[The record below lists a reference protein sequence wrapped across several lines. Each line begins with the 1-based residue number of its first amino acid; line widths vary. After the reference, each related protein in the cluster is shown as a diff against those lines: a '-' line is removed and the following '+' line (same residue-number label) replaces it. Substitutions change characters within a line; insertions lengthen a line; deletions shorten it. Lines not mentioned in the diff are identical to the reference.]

1 MRIKVIGYRLS
12 VIGERLKVKGLLGWM
27 VLSIFIFHFSI
38 CQAQSNLT
46 YALRVGA
53 NEKVALLDTCPEMI
67 VGEKVNVKVIGYRL
81 SVIGDGLSV
90 IGDRPLALL
99 DSLDFVMSQEGTEA
113 LRAWG
118 DSVYSYSNEAEGTVT
133 LWRSRREPRNRAQR
147 VLVQNGRDT
156 FESYVRTQ
164 TQEESHLV
172 AWLGWILAGVMAL
185 ALVVALVMEWRR
197 RLAEKKLSSVEQ
209 EMLRRQRMGNRRHY
223 GSQLYLW
230 LLLLVLYAPIALI
243 AVFSFTESKILGNW
257 TGFSF
262 DLYVNLFSGRA
273 DAGLNSA
280 ILYTVVIALV
290 AAVVSTLLGTLAA
303 IGIYNMR
310 ARQRRVVTLLNS
322 VPMIN
327 PDIITGISLFL
338 LFVALGMS
346 QGLATVCI
354 AHVVFCTPYVVLSVL
369 PRLSRMNPNT
379 YEAALDLGATPA
391 QALRMVMLPELWP
404 GMLSGFILALTL
416 SVDDFGV
423 TFFTKG
429 SGGLETLSTFIYS
442 DARKGG
448 LTPELRPLFTII
460 LLVMLTVLVVI
471 NIRAA
476 KQENKH
482 NF

>member
-1 MRIKVIGYRLS
+1 
-12 VIGERLKVKGLLGWM
+12 
-27 VLSIFIFHFSI
+27 
-38 CQAQSNLT
+38 
-46 YALRVGA
+46 
-53 NEKVALLDTCPEMI
+53 
-67 VGEKVNVKVIGYRL
+67 
-81 SVIGDGLSV
+81 
-90 IGDRPLALL
+90 
-99 DSLDFVMSQEGTEA
+99 MSK
-113 LRAWG
+113 WG
-118 DSVYSYSNEAEGTVT
+118 DSIYSYTDEANVTWTV
-133 LWRSRREPRNRAQR
+133 WRNKREIKNRGQR
-147 VLVQNGRDT
+147 VLVQNAYKT
-156 FESYVRTQ
+156 FETYVSDATA
-164 TQEESHLV
+164 V
-172 AWLGWILAGVMAL
+172 AGRNRGWIWWVFAGLLFVG
-185 ALVVALVMEWRR
+185 VAVYSCFILIRR
-197 RLAEKKLSSVEQ
+197 RKEKLLTPVEQ
-209 EMLRRQRMGNRRHY
+209 EILHRKRMGMRRHY

-243 AVFSFTESKILGNW
+243 AVFSFTKSKILGNW
-257 TGFSF
+257 TGFSM
-262 DLYVNLFSGRA
+262 DLYANLFTGRA

-280 ILYTVVIALV
+280 IIYTVVIALI
-290 AAVVSTLLGTLAA
+290 AAVCSTLLGTLAA

-310 ARQRRVVTLLNS
+310 SRSRKMVTLLNS

-338 LFVALGMS
+338 LFVALGFS

-448 LTPELRPLFTII
+448 LTPELRPLFTLI
-460 LLVMLTVLVVI
+460 LVVMLAVLIYI
-471 NIRAA
+471 NYRNT
-476 KQENKH
+476 KQEEK
-482 NF
+482 

>member
-1 MRIKVIGYRLS
+1 MIKVK
-12 VIGERLKVKGLLGWM
+12 GERLKVKGWLILCF
-27 VLSIFIFHFSI
+27 LSIFNFQFSI

-46 YALRVGA
+46 YDLKVGTTGE
-53 NEKVALLDTCPEMI
+53 NKLLKEFPESYAA
-67 VGEKVNVKVIGYRL
+67 EKVNIKVKGENLKLKGERLAVSGIDSFDFIFASEPQPLAEQFDSIYSYRDEGEVTWTVWRNNKAVKNRKQAVL
-81 SVIGDGLSV
+81 RQNAYRAFEDYLVANTSVASKSRGWIWWLFAG
-90 IGDRPLALL
+90 LALL
-99 DSLDFVMSQEGTEA
+99 GAA
-113 LRAWG
+113 LYG
-118 DSVYSYSNEAEGTVT
+118 GYI
-133 LWRSRREPRNRAQR
+133 LFQRRK
-147 VLVQNGRDT
+147 
-156 FESYVRTQ
+156 
-164 TQEESHLV
+164 
-172 AWLGWILAGVMAL
+172 
-185 ALVVALVMEWRR
+185 
-197 RLAEKKLSSVEQ
+197 EKDLPAVEQ
-209 EMLRRQRMGNRRHY
+209 EMLRRKRMGNRRHY
-223 GSQLYLW
+223 VSQLYLW

-243 AVFSFTESKILGNW
+243 AVFSFTKSKILGNW
-257 TGFSF
+257 TGFSM
-262 DLYVNLFSGRA
+262 DLYVNLFTGKA

-280 ILYTVVIALV
+280 IMYTLIIALI
-290 AAVVSTLLGTLAA
+290 AAVCSTILGTLAA

-310 ARQRRVVTLLNS
+310 ARARKTVSLLNS

-338 LFVALGMS
+338 LFVALGVS

-448 LTPELRPLFTII
+448 LTPELRPLFTLI
-460 LLVMLTVLVVI
+460 LLVMLIALIVI
-471 NIRAA
+471 NIRKN
-476 KQENKH
+476 KQK
-482 NF
+482 

>member
-1 MRIKVIGYRLS
+1 MRMDRFAERAKTASLKDKTIRRFILVYCLLS
-12 VIGERLKVKGLLGWM
+12 F
-27 VLSIFIFHFSI
+27 VLTPL
-38 CQAQSNLT
+38 QAQSNLT
-46 YALRVGA
+46 YTLHVGA
-53 NEKVALLDTCPEMI
+53 EGEVALLADFPEHYEA
-67 VGEKVNVKVIGYRL
+67 EKVNISIQQSAFSIQTL
-81 SVIGDGLSV
+81 ETF
-90 IGDRPLALL
+90 
-99 DSLDFVMSQEGTEA
+99 DFAFTKEGSEA

-118 DSVYSYSNEAEGTVT
+118 DSIYSYTDEAGQWTV
-133 LWRSRREPRNRAQR
+133 WRNRKEIKNRAQR
-147 VLVQNGRDT
+147 VLRQNAYLA
-156 FESYVRTQ
+156 FEDY
-164 TQEESHLV
+164 LV
-172 AWLGWILAGVMAL
+172 ANTAAARRNRGWIWWVFAGLLLAGIAL
-185 ALVVALVMEWRR
+185 YGGYLIYSRR
-197 RLAEKKLSSVEQ
+197 KEKELPAVEQ
-209 EMLRRQRMGNRRHY
+209 EILRRKRMGNRRHY

-243 AVFSFTESKILGNW
+243 AVFSFTKSKILGNW
-257 TGFSF
+257 TGFSM
-262 DLYVNLFSGRA
+262 DLYVNLFTGKA

-280 ILYTVVIALV
+280 IWYTLIIALI
-290 AAVVSTLLGTLAA
+290 AAVCSTLLGTLAA

-310 ARQRRVVTLLNS
+310 SRQRKMVSFLNS

-338 LFVALGMS
+338 LFVALGFS

-448 LTPELRPLFTII
+448 LTPELRPLFTLI
-460 LLVMLTVLVVI
+460 LMVMLIALIII
-471 NIRAA
+471 NIRNN
-476 KQENKH
+476 KQEEK
-482 NF
+482 

>member
-1 MRIKVIGYRLS
+1 MRIDRFTERQKTASLKDKRLIS
-12 VIGERLKVKGLLGWM
+12 FGRFILVLCLLSF
-27 VLSIFIFHFSI
+27 VL
-38 CQAQSNLT
+38 CPLMAQSNVT
-46 YALRVGA
+46 YTLRIGTTA
-53 NEKVALLDTCPEMI
+53 ENTLLATFPESYS
-67 VGEKVNVKVIGYRL
+67 GEKVNIRIQP
-81 SVIGDGLSV
+81 SVFSIQHS
-90 IGDRPLALL
+90 
-99 DSLDFVMSQEGTEA
+99 DSLDFIFANEVMPLA
-113 LRAWG
+113 DRY
-118 DSVYSYSNEAEGTVT
+118 DSIYAYTDEAEVNWTV
-133 LWRSRREPRNRAQR
+133 WQNNKQVKNRGQR
-147 VLVQNGRDT
+147 VLITNAYKT
-156 FESYVRTQ
+156 FESYVHAAVDIHR
-164 TQEESHLV
+164 SR
-172 AWLGWILAGVMAL
+172 GWIWWVFAGLLLAGTAIYGGYIFY
-185 ALVVALVMEWRR
+185 ERR
-197 RLAEKKLSSVEQ
+197 KERSLSAVEQ
-209 EMLRRQRMGNRRHY
+209 EILRRKRMGMRRHY
-223 GSQLYLW
+223 TSQIYLW

-243 AVFSFTESKILGNW
+243 AVFSFTKSKVLGNW
-257 TGFSF
+257 TGFSME
-262 DLYVNLFSGRA
+262 LYANLFTGKA

-280 ILYTVVIALV
+280 MLYTLIIALV
-290 AAVVSTLLGTLAA
+290 AAVCSTLLGTLAA

-310 ARQRRVVTLLNS
+310 ARSRKAVSFLNS

-346 QGLATVCI
+346 QGLTTVCI

-460 LLVMLTVLVVI
+460 LLVMLAVLIYI
-471 NIRAA
+471 NFRNK
-476 KQENKH
+476 KQEEK
-482 NF
+482 

>member
-1 MRIKVIGYRLS
+1 MNWRLQ
-12 VIGERLKVKGLLGWM
+12 IADCRLQILFLLLF
-27 VLSIFIFHFSI
+27 LSTLNPQLSTVF
-38 CQAQSNLT
+38 AQSNLT
-46 YALRVGA
+46 YELRVGA
-53 NEKVALLDTCPEMI
+53 TGENTLLQNFPEVYPTEKINIKLGALGIL
-67 VGEKVNVKVIGYRL
+67 
-81 SVIGDGLSV
+81 GDLG
-90 IGDRPLALL
+90 GL
-99 DSLDFVMSQEGTEA
+99 DSLDFVFASEA
-113 LRAWG
+113 VELEAWG
-118 DSVYSYSNEAEGTVT
+118 EVVYTYTDEADVEWSV
-133 LWRSRREPRNRAQR
+133 WQHRRDIKNRTQR
-147 VLVQNGRDT
+147 VLVQNAYAA
-156 FESYVRTQ
+156 FEQYVREQ
-164 TQEESHLV
+164 TERESHAV
-172 AWLGWILAGVMAL
+172 AWVGFILAGL
-185 ALVVALVMEWRR
+185 LLVAGIVYAVLTIRERR
-197 RLAEKKLSSVEQ
+197 REKTLTPVEQ
-209 EMLRRQRMGNRRHY
+209 ETLRRKRLFERRHL

-230 LLLLVLYAPIALI
+230 LLLLVLYSPIALI
-243 AVFSFTESKILGNW
+243 AIFSFTESKILGNW
-257 TGFSF
+257 TGFSWQ
-262 DLYVNLFSGRA
+262 LYGNLFTGKA

-280 ILYTVVIALV
+280 IWYTVIIALIAGV
-290 AAVVSTLLGTLAA
+290 CSTILGTLAA

-310 ARQRRVVTLLNS
+310 ARQRKVVSLLNS

-404 GMLSGFILALTL
+404 GMLSGFILAITL

-448 LTPELRPLFTII
+448 LTPELRPLFTLI
-460 LLVMLTVLVVI
+460 LLVMLGVMVYI
-471 NIRAA
+471 NFREE
-476 KQENKH
+476 KGKE
-482 NF
+482 

>member
-1 MRIKVIGYRLS
+1 MIDRFAKRVKTAT
-12 VIGERLKVKGLLGWM
+12 LKEQRQVTISRYIF
-27 VLSIFIFHFSI
+27 VLILYSLFFIPLF
-38 CQAQSNLT
+38 AQSNLT
-46 YALRVGA
+46 YTLRIAATDEV
-53 NEKVALLDTCPEMI
+53 ELLDNFPASYPT
-67 VGEKVNVKVIGYRL
+67 EKVNISLY
-81 SVIGDGLSV
+81 DG
-90 IGDRPLALL
+90 GKYAPLRY
-99 DSLDFVMSQEGTEA
+99 DEGRDTVDFIFAHPGEEDLT
-113 LRAWG
+113 AWG
-118 DSVYSYSNEAEGTVT
+118 DSIFCYNENEETVWT
-133 LWRSRREPRNRAQR
+133 VWRSKKEPKNRNQR
-147 VLVQNGRDT
+147 VLVANGRNA
-156 FESYVRTQ
+156 FEQYLHATTETKR
-164 TQEESHLV
+164 SH
-172 AWLGWILAGVMAL
+172 GWIWFLFAGLLLAAGTAYACYTIVQ
-185 ALVVALVMEWRR
+185 RR
-197 RLAEKKLSSVEQ
+197 KERSLSSVEQ
-209 EMLRRQRMGNRRHY
+209 ETLRRKRIGKRRHY

-243 AVFSFTESKILGNW
+243 AVFSFTRSKVLGNW
-257 TGFSF
+257 TGFSL
-262 DLYVNLFSGRA
+262 DLYANLFTGNA

-280 ILYTVVIALV
+280 IWYTVVIALV
-290 AAVVSTLLGTLAA
+290 AAICSTILGTLAA

-310 ARQRRVVTLLNS
+310 ARQRKVVSFLNS

-404 GMLSGFILALTL
+404 GMISGFILALTL

-460 LLVMLTVLVVI
+460 LLVMLTVLIVI
-471 NIRAA
+471 NIRAD
-476 KQENKH
+476 KQKKN
-482 NF
+482 

>member
-1 MRIKVIGYRLS
+1 MRHLPFGHLPFTIYLVIGL
-12 VIGERLKVKGLLGWM
+12 LLLG
-27 VLSIFIFHFSI
+27 VNPLFG
-38 CQAQSNLT
+38 QSNLT
-46 YALRVGA
+46 YTLRMAATGEV
-53 NEKVALLDTCPEMI
+53 ELLDNFPASYA
-67 VGEKVNVKVIGYRL
+67 GEKVNISLYDGGRYELLRYDEGRDTVDFIFAHPGEEDL
-81 SVIGDGLSV
+81 S
-90 IGDRPLALL
+90 
-99 DSLDFVMSQEGTEA
+99 T
-113 LRAWG
+113 WG
-118 DSVYSYSNEAEGTVT
+118 DSIFCYSESDEVVWTV
-133 LWRSRREPRNRAQR
+133 WRSHKEPKNRIQR
-147 VLVQNGRDT
+147 VLVVNGRNAFEAYLHERIDT
-156 FESYVRTQ
+156 RK
-164 TQEESHLV
+164 SH
-172 AWLGWILAGVMAL
+172 GWIWFVLAAL
-185 ALVVALVMEWRR
+185 ALIGAAIYGCYVVYSRR
-197 RLAEKKLSSVEQ
+197 KERELSSVEQ
-209 EMLRRQRMGNRRHY
+209 EMLRRKRMGQRRHY
-223 GSQLYLW
+223 ISQAYLW
-230 LLLLVLYAPIALI
+230 LLLVVLYAPIALI
-243 AVFSFTESKILGNW
+243 AVFSFTKSKVLGNW
-257 TGFSF
+257 TGFSL
-262 DLYVNLFSGRA
+262 DLYANLFTGQA
-273 DAGLNSA
+273 GAGLNSA
-280 ILYTVVIALV
+280 IWYTVVIALV
-290 AAVVSTLLGTLAA
+290 AAFSSTILGTLAA

-310 ARQRRVVTLLNS
+310 ARQRKVVSFLNS

-460 LLVMLTVLVVI
+460 LLVMLTVLIVV
-471 NIRAA
+471 NVRAD
-476 KQENKH
+476 KQKKN
-482 NF
+482 

>member
-1 MRIKVIGYRLS
+1 MMDRFAKRQRTASLKDKRQKWFRRIMIVSCL
-12 VIGERLKVKGLLGWM
+12 
-27 VLSIFIFHFSI
+27 LSIVY
-38 CQAQSNLT
+38 CPLMAQSNLT
-46 YALRVGA
+46 Y
-53 NEKVALLDTCPEMI
+53 T
-67 VGEKVNVKVIGYRL
+67 VKVGTTGEVKMLQEFPESYAAEKINITLGEIENLDRL
-81 SVIGDGLSV
+81 DKLGKLEKLDHLDFAFA
-90 IGDRPLALL
+90 DRPVA
-99 DSLDFVMSQEGTEA
+99 GIA
-113 LRAWG
+113 AWG
-118 DSVYSYSNEAEGTVT
+118 DSIYSYTDEADVTWTV
-133 LWRSRREPRNRAQR
+133 WRNKKELKNRAQKVLRANAYRAFEDYLIANTAR
-147 VLVQNGRDT
+147 VSQRG
-156 FESYVRTQ
+156 
-164 TQEESHLV
+164 
-172 AWLGWILAGVMAL
+172 GWIWWVFAAL
-185 ALVVALVMEWRR
+185 LLVGTAIYGGYIVYSRR
-197 RLAEKKLSSVEQ
+197 KEKELTAVEQ
-209 EMLRRQRMGNRRHY
+209 EMLRRKRMGLRRHY

-243 AVFSFTESKILGNW
+243 AVFSFTKSKILGNW
-257 TGFSF
+257 TGFSM
-262 DLYVNLFSGRA
+262 DLYVNLFTGKA

-280 ILYTVVIALV
+280 IMYTLIIALV
-290 AAVVSTLLGTLAA
+290 AAVCSTLLGTLAA

-310 ARQRRVVTLLNS
+310 ARQRKVVSFLNS

-338 LFVALGMS
+338 LFVALGFS

-379 YEAALDLGATPA
+379 YEAALDLGATPM

-448 LTPELRPLFTII
+448 LTPELRPLFTLI
-460 LLVMLTVLVVI
+460 LIVMLGVLIYI
-471 NIRAA
+471 NF
-476 KQENKH
+476 KDQKEEQS
-482 NF
+482 

>member
-1 MRIKVIGYRLS
+1 MRKYSIILF
-12 VIGERLKVKGLLGWM
+12 LMLALG
-27 VLSIFIFHFSI
+27 VS
-38 CQAQSNLT
+38 AQSNIHHD
-46 YALRVGA
+46 LRVA
-53 NEKVALLDTCPEMI
+53 ATATNALLDTFPDTYASEKI
-67 VGEKVNVKVIGYRL
+67 NISLRNGEY
-81 SVIGDGLSV
+81 
-90 IGDRPLALL
+90 ALL
-99 DSLDFVMSQEGTEA
+99 ENHSALDTFDILFAHKYYPQA
-113 LRAWG
+113 AAWG
-118 DSVYSYSNEAEGTVT
+118 DSIYSYTDTEGCHWTI
-133 LWRSRREPRNRAQR
+133 WQNNKAIKNRSQR
-147 VLVQNGRDT
+147 VLVSNAQEAMLMYVT
-156 FESYVRTQ
+156 IHTQQESRV
-164 TQEESHLV
+164 V
-172 AWLGWILAGVMAL
+172 AWLGWVMA
-185 ALVVALVMEWRR
+185 ALLLIAGLVYALFTWRAR
-197 RLAEKKLSSVEQ
+197 KAEKNLPSVEQ
-209 EMLRRQRMGNRRHY
+209 ERLRRKRNDNKRHY

-243 AVFSFTESKILGNW
+243 AVFSFTESKVLGNW

-262 DLYVNLFSGRA
+262 DLYLNLFSGKA

-280 ILYTVVIALV
+280 IIYTLLIALI
-290 AAVVSTLLGTLAA
+290 AAVCSTILGTLAA

-310 ARQRRVVTLLNS
+310 AKQRKAVSFLNS

-338 LFVALGMS
+338 LFVALGIS

-404 GMLSGFILALTL
+404 GMVSGFILALTL

-460 LLVMLTVLVVI
+460 LLVMLTVLVFI
-471 NIRAA
+471 NLRER
-476 KQENKH
+476 KLKKE
-482 NF
+482 

>member
-1 MRIKVIGYRLS
+1 MKDRFAKRIRTASLKDKRLNAIRYIL
-12 VIGERLKVKGLLGWM
+12 VYCL
-27 VLSIFIFHFSI
+27 LSIVLCPAF
-38 CQAQSNLT
+38 AQSNLT
-46 YALRVGA
+46 YTLKVGSTG
-53 NEKVALLDTCPEMI
+53 EVTLLKEFPESYA
-67 VGEKVNVKVIGYRL
+67 GEKVNISVMGYRL
-81 SVIGDGLSV
+81 RGTGNGLPET
-90 IGDRPLALL
+90 GYEE
-99 DSLDFVMSQEGTEA
+99 LDFAFANEGSEA

-118 DSVYSYSNEAEGTVT
+118 DSVYSYTDESGVPWTV
-133 LWRSRREPRNRAQR
+133 WRNKKEIKNRGQR
-147 VLVQNGRDT
+147 VLVGNAYKT
-156 FESYVRTQ
+156 FEDYVYSHQPSAVRRQ
-164 TQEESHLV
+164 T
-172 AWLGWILAGVMAL
+172 GWIWWVLAGLAL
-185 ALVVALVMEWRR
+185 ALALALGCKQYIQRK
-197 RLAEKKLSSVEQ
+197 AESRLSSVEQ
-209 EMLRRQRMGNRRHY
+209 EMLRRKRMGLRRHY

-243 AVFSFTESKILGNW
+243 AVFSFTKSKVLGNW
-257 TGFSF
+257 TGFSL
-262 DLYVNLFSGRA
+262 DLYANLFTGQA

-280 ILYTVVIALV
+280 IWYTVVIALI
-290 AAVVSTLLGTLAA
+290 AAVCSTLLGTLAA

-310 ARQRRVVTLLNS
+310 ARQRQMVSFLNS

-448 LTPELRPLFTII
+448 LTPELRPLFTLI
-460 LLVMLTVLVVI
+460 LVVMLVGLIVI
-471 NIRAA
+471 NIRSNK
-476 KQENKH
+476 KQND
-482 NF
+482 

>member
-1 MRIKVIGYRLS
+1 MRRLLAVS
-12 VIGERLKVKGLLGWM
+12 FWLLAVSFATFGQSKLK
-27 VLSIFIFHFSI
+27 
-38 CQAQSNLT
+38 
-46 YALRVGA
+46 YDLRVGTTGHVTLMDSFPESYSS
-53 NEKVALLDTCPEMI
+53 EKINISILLSEFSTRNM
-67 VGEKVNVKVIGYRL
+67 
-81 SVIGDGLSV
+81 
-90 IGDRPLALL
+90 
-99 DSLDFVMSQEGTEA
+99 DSLDFVFADQYLPELG
-113 LRAWG
+113 LWG
-118 DSVYSYSNEAEGTVT
+118 DSIYHYTDEADAEWTV
-133 LWRSRREPRNRAQR
+133 WKNRKDTKNKKEKVMR
-147 VLVQNGRDT
+147 QNAYEA
-156 FESYVRTQ
+156 FETYVRQATDSSRGG
-164 TQEESHLV
+164 T
-172 AWLGWILAGVMAL
+172 AWLGWLCAGLLFMAG
-185 ALVVALVMEWRR
+185 AVYVFVQFYRR
-197 RLAEKKLSSVEQ
+197 RMEKKLSSVEQ
-209 EMLRRQRMGNRRHY
+209 EMLRRKRMGNRRHY

-243 AVFSFTESKILGNW
+243 VVFSFTKSKILGNW

-262 DLYVNLFSGRA
+262 ELYSNLFTGKA

-280 ILYTVVIALV
+280 IGYTVVIALI
-290 AAVVSTLLGTLAA
+290 AAVCSTILGTLAA

-310 ARQRRVVTLLNS
+310 ARQRKAISFLNS

-338 LFVALGMS
+338 LFVALGIS

-379 YEAALDLGATPA
+379 YEAALDLGATPF
-391 QALRMVMLPELWP
+391 QALRKVMMPELWP

-460 LLVMLTVLVVI
+460 LIVMLAALVII
-471 NIRAA
+471 NIRD
-476 KQENKH
+476 KKKENRQ
-482 NF
+482 

>member
-1 MRIKVIGYRLS
+1 M
-12 VIGERLKVKGLLGWM
+12 RLKIEDLRLKIFSLL
-27 VLSIFIFHFSI
+27 LLFSI
-38 CQAQSNLT
+38 GVMAQSNVT
-46 YALRVGA
+46 YELKVGTTGE
-53 NEKVALLDTCPEMI
+53 NALLKEFPESYA
-67 VGEKVNVKVIGYRL
+67 GEKININVQCTMYNEQTADSFDFIFSSMNQPNL
-81 SVIGDGLSV
+81 A
-90 IGDRPLALL
+90 DRF
-99 DSLDFVMSQEGTEA
+99 DSI
-113 LRAWG
+113 
-118 DSVYSYSNEAEGTVT
+118 YSYTDEAEVAWTIWQSKKEIKNRNRRVMAQNAYKTFDGYVRMHTAEAQ
-133 LWRSRREPRNRAQR
+133 RSR
-147 VLVQNGRDT
+147 
-156 FESYVRTQ
+156 
-164 TQEESHLV
+164 
-172 AWLGWILAGVMAL
+172 GWIWWLFAGLLLVGTAL
-185 ALVVALVMEWRR
+185 YGGWIFYERR
-197 RLAEKKLSSVEQ
+197 KEKSLTAVEQ
-209 EMLRRQRMGNRRHY
+209 ETLRRKRMGLRRHY

-230 LLLLVLYAPIALI
+230 LLLIILYAPIALI
-243 AVFSFTESKILGNW
+243 AVFSFTKSKILGNW
-257 TGFSF
+257 TGFSM
-262 DLYVNLFSGRA
+262 DLYVNLFTGKA

-280 ILYTVVIALV
+280 IWYTVVIALV
-290 AAVVSTLLGTLAA
+290 AAVVSTILGTLAA

-310 ARQRRVVTLLNS
+310 ARSRKAVSLLNS

-460 LLVMLTVLVVI
+460 LLVMLIALIVI
-471 NIRAA
+471 NIRNT
-476 KQENKH
+476 KQEEK
-482 NF
+482 

>member
-1 MRIKVIGYRLS
+1 MMYEGRMYDVRKIFCIL
-12 VIGERLKVKGLLGWM
+12 IALL
-27 VLSIFIFHFSI
+27 FSI
-38 CQAQSNLT
+38 AGFAQSNLRYT
-46 YALRVGA
+46 LHLAATGEAELLSTFPEVYST
-53 NEKVALLDTCPEMI
+53 EKMNISIDEPVLLDQTD
-67 VGEKVNVKVIGYRL
+67 RL
-81 SVIGDGLSV
+81 DGLDF
-90 IGDRPLALL
+90 IFTLEGRP
-99 DSLDFVMSQEGTEA
+99 EA
-113 LRAWG
+113 FSKKDLRAWG
-118 DSVYSYSNEAEGTVT
+118 DSIYSYTNETEGQWTV
-133 LWRSRREPRNRAQR
+133 WRNKKEIKNRTQR
-147 VLVQNGRDT
+147 VLVNNAYNA
-156 FESYVRTQ
+156 FEKYLHEATETRRNY
-164 TQEESHLV
+164 
-172 AWLGWILAGVMAL
+172 GWIWFVFAGLLLLGASIYGGYVFI
-185 ALVVALVMEWRR
+185 ERR
-197 RLAEKKLSSVEQ
+197 KEKSLSPVEQ
-209 EMLRRQRMGNRRHY
+209 ETLRRQRMGKRRHY
-223 GSQLYLW
+223 ISQAYLW
-230 LLLLVLYAPIALI
+230 LLLVVLYAPIALI
-243 AVFSFTESKILGNW
+243 AVFSFTKSKVLGNW
-257 TGFSF
+257 TGFSL
-262 DLYVNLFSGRA
+262 DLYANLFTGQA

-280 ILYTVVIALV
+280 IWYTVVIALI
-290 AAVVSTLLGTLAA
+290 AAVSSTILGTLAA

-310 ARQRRVVTLLNS
+310 ARQRKVVSFLNS

-460 LLVMLTVLVVI
+460 LLVMLSVLIYI
-471 NIRAA
+471 NF
-476 KQENKH
+476 KNKKEEK
-482 NF
+482 

>member
-1 MRIKVIGYRLS
+1 MRQFTMYNLQCTIAALF
-12 VIGERLKVKGLLGWM
+12 LL
-27 VLSIFIFHFSI
+27 FSI
-38 CQAQSNLT
+38 GVMAQSNVT
-46 YALRVGA
+46 YELKVGTTGE
-53 NEKVALLDTCPEMI
+53 NALLAEFPESYA
-67 VGEKVNVKVIGYRL
+67 GEKINIRIQTASLTEYRTQT
-81 SVIGDGLSV
+81 DQ
-90 IGDRPLALL
+90 
-99 DSLDFVMSQEGTEA
+99 LDFVFADQPQPLA
-113 LRAWG
+113 DRY
-118 DSVYSYSNEAEGTVT
+118 DSIYSYTDEGETTWTVWQSKKEIKNRNKRVMAQNAYKTFDAYVRLHTAEAQ
-133 LWRSRREPRNRAQR
+133 RSR
-147 VLVQNGRDT
+147 
-156 FESYVRTQ
+156 
-164 TQEESHLV
+164 
-172 AWLGWILAGVMAL
+172 GWIWWLFAGLLFVGTAL
-185 ALVVALVMEWRR
+185 YGGYLFYSRR
-197 RLAEKKLSSVEQ
+197 KEKSLSAVEQ
-209 EMLRRQRMGNRRHY
+209 ETLRRKRMGLRRHY

-243 AVFSFTESKILGNW
+243 AVFSFTKSKILGNW
-257 TGFSF
+257 TGFSM
-262 DLYVNLFSGRA
+262 DLYVNLFTGKA

-280 ILYTVVIALV
+280 IWYTVVIALI
-290 AAVVSTLLGTLAA
+290 AAVVSTILGTLAA

-310 ARQRRVVTLLNS
+310 ARSRKAVSLLNS

-460 LLVMLTVLVVI
+460 LLVMLIALIVI
-471 NIRAA
+471 NIRNT
-476 KQENKH
+476 KQKEK
-482 NF
+482 

>member
-1 MRIKVIGYRLS
+1 MRIDRFTERPLTLKDRYAVRPLCCKILLAIVFLLS
-12 VIGERLKVKGLLGWM
+12 PFALC
-27 VLSIFIFHFSI
+27 LSPLY
-38 CQAQSNLT
+38 AQSNLT
-46 YALRVGA
+46 YDLKVGTTG
-53 NEKVALLDTCPEMI
+53 KVAVVDTFPASYA
-67 VGEKVNVKVIGYRL
+67 GEKVNIRIQPSAV
-81 SVIGDGLSV
+81 SHQAS
-90 IGDRPLALL
+90 
-99 DSLDFVMSQEGTEA
+99 DSLDFVFANKPMPELERWATQVYAYTDSEGTD
-113 LRAWG
+113 W
-118 DSVYSYSNEAEGTVT
+118 TV
-133 LWRSRREPRNRAQR
+133 WRKNDLPKNRSKR
-147 VLVQNGRDT
+147 VLVQNAYGA
-156 FESYVRTQ
+156 FEQYLHATIDVQRSR
-164 TQEESHLV
+164 
-172 AWLGWILAGVMAL
+172 GWIWWLFAGL
-185 ALVVALVMEWRR
+185 LLLGTSIYGGYIIWERR
-197 RLAEKKLSSVEQ
+197 KEKDLTPVEQ
-209 EMLRRQRMGNRRHY
+209 ETLRRKRMGMRRHY

-257 TGFSF
+257 TGFSMG
-262 DLYVNLFSGRA
+262 LYTNLFTGQA

-280 ILYTVVIALV
+280 IWYTVVIALV
-290 AAVVSTLLGTLAA
+290 AAVCSTILGTLAA

-310 ARQRRVVTLLNS
+310 ARQRKVVSLMNS

-338 LFVALGMS
+338 LFVALGVS

-460 LLVMLTVLVVI
+460 LLVMLTALIII
-471 NIRAA
+471 NIRNN
-476 KQENKH
+476 KQEN
-482 NF
+482 N

>member
-1 MRIKVIGYRLS
+1 MKRIFVICHLTF
-12 VIGERLKVKGLLGWM
+12 VIC
-27 VLSIFIFHFSI
+27 FAAF
-38 CQAQSNLT
+38 AQSNLT
-46 YALRVGA
+46 YSLRVSA
-53 NEKVALLDTCPEMI
+53 TRDVTLLEDFPESFA
-67 VGEKVNVKVIGYRL
+67 GEKVNIKLG
-81 SVIGDGLSV
+81 
-90 IGDRPLALL
+90 ALETIE
-99 DSLDFVMSQEGTEA
+99 SLETLGTMDFVFA
-113 LRAWG
+113 DRAIDGIATWG
-118 DSVYSYSNEAEGTVT
+118 DSVYSYTDESEVRWTV
-133 LWRSRREPRNRAQR
+133 WQNKKEVKNRAQKVFRQNAYR
-147 VLVQNGRDT
+147 VFVTYVQEHTSGAHKNR
-156 FESYVRTQ
+156 
-164 TQEESHLV
+164 
-172 AWLGWILAGVMAL
+172 GWIWWVFAAL
-185 ALVVALVMEWRR
+185 LLVSTVLYGGHILYCRR
-197 RLAEKKLSSVEQ
+197 KEKNLTSVEQ
-209 EMLRRQRMGNRRHY
+209 ETLRRKRMGMRRHY

-243 AVFSFTESKILGNW
+243 AVFSFTKSKILGNW

-262 DLYVNLFSGRA
+262 DLYINLFTGKA

-280 ILYTVVIALV
+280 IWYTVVIALI

-310 ARQRRVVTLLNS
+310 AISRKAVSFLNS

-338 LFVALGMS
+338 LFVALGVS

-460 LLVMLTVLVVI
+460 LIVMLAVLIYI
-471 NIRAA
+471 NIRNS
-476 KQENKH
+476 KQEEK
-482 NF
+482 

>member
-1 MRIKVIGYRLS
+1 MICRFKILDLRFKILSLLVLFSLS
-12 VIGERLKVKGLLGWM
+12 VLA
-27 VLSIFIFHFSI
+27 
-38 CQAQSNLT
+38 QQSNLT
-46 YALRVGA
+46 YELKVGSTG
-53 NEKVALLDTCPEMI
+53 EVKVLQEFPESYA
-67 VGEKVNVKVIGYRL
+67 GEKINITVTGYRL
-81 SVIGDGLSV
+81 PVTGLEV
-90 IGDRPLALL
+90 KGERLAVSGN
-99 DSLDFVMSQEGTEA
+99 DSLDFIFADKAVETEGKF
-113 LRAWG
+113 
-118 DSVYSYSNEAEGTVT
+118 DSIYSYTDEGEVRWTV
-133 LWRSRREPRNRAQR
+133 WQNKKEIKNRAQR
-147 VLVQNGRDT
+147 VKVSNAYKT
-156 FESYVRTQ
+156 FTDYIV
-164 TQEESHLV
+164 SHT
-172 AWLGWILAGVMAL
+172 AAQKRSRGWIWWVFAGLLFVGTAIYGGYL
-185 ALVVALVMEWRR
+185 FYSRR
-197 RLAEKKLSSVEQ
+197 KEKRLSSVEQ
-209 EMLRRQRMGNRRHY
+209 ETLRRKRMGLRRHY

-243 AVFSFTESKILGNW
+243 AVFSFTKSKILGNW
-257 TGFSF
+257 TGFSM
-262 DLYVNLFSGRA
+262 DLYVNLFTGKA

-280 ILYTVVIALV
+280 IMYTVIIALI
-290 AAVVSTLLGTLAA
+290 AAVCSTILGTLAA

-310 ARQRRVVTLLNS
+310 ARHRKMVSFLNS

-338 LFVALGMS
+338 LFVAMGVS

-460 LLVMLTVLVVI
+460 LIVMLAVLIYI
-471 NIRAA
+471 NFR
-476 KQENKH
+476 NKKEEK
-482 NF
+482 

>member
-1 MRIKVIGYRLS
+1 MRMDRYTCKIILVFALCSLFFVPTIS
-12 VIGERLKVKGLLGWM
+12 
-27 VLSIFIFHFSI
+27 
-38 CQAQSNLT
+38 AQSNLT
-46 YALRVGA
+46 YTLKVG
-53 NEKVALLDTCPEMI
+53 TT
-67 VGEKVNVKVIGYRL
+67 GEVKVLTEFPKEYQTEKININVQSTMYNVQGR
-81 SVIGDGLSV
+81 
-90 IGDRPLALL
+90 
-99 DSLDFVMSQEGTEA
+99 DSLDFVFVNEPVVGLE
-113 LRAWG
+113 AWG
-118 DSVYSYSNEAEGTVT
+118 DSVYSYTDEADVRWTV
-133 LWRSRREPRNRAQR
+133 WRNHKEVKNRSQR
-147 VLVQNGRDT
+147 VLRQNAYSA
-156 FESYVRTQ
+156 FEQYV
-164 TQEESHLV
+164 ESATGKTSRGKGWV
-172 AWLGWILAGVMAL
+172 WWLFAGLAL
-185 ALVVALVMEWRR
+185 ALALAMAITQVLQRQK
-197 RLAEKKLSSVEQ
+197 EKELSSVEQ
-209 EMLRRQRMGNRRHY
+209 EMLRRKRMGKRRHY

-230 LLLLVLYAPIALI
+230 LLLLIIYSPIALI
-243 AVFSFTESKILGNW
+243 AVFSFTKSKILGNW
-257 TGFSF
+257 TGFSME
-262 DLYVNLFSGRA
+262 LYANLFTGKA

-280 ILYTVVIALV
+280 IGYTVVIALV
-290 AAVVSTLLGTLAA
+290 AALCSTILGTLAA

-310 ARQRRVVTLLNS
+310 SRQRKMVTFLNS

-369 PRLSRMNPNT
+369 PRLSKMNPNT

-404 GMLSGFILALTL
+404 GMLSGFVLALTL

-460 LLVMLTVLVVI
+460 LLVMLTALIII
-471 NIRAA
+471 NIRNT
-476 KQENKH
+476 KNEEK
-482 NF
+482 

>member
-1 MRIKVIGYRLS
+1 MKRCTIYDLRCTIFS
-12 VIGERLKVKGLLGWM
+12 LL
-27 VLSIFIFHFSI
+27 LFFSLGVM
-38 CQAQSNLT
+38 AQSNVT
-46 YALRVGA
+46 YELKVGTTGE
-53 NEKVALLDTCPEMI
+53 NTLLAEFPESYA
-67 VGEKVNVKVIGYRL
+67 GEKININVQCTMYNEQTAASFDFIFSSMNQPNL
-81 SVIGDGLSV
+81 A
-90 IGDRPLALL
+90 DRY
-99 DSLDFVMSQEGTEA
+99 DSI
-113 LRAWG
+113 
-118 DSVYSYSNEAEGTVT
+118 YSYTDEGETTWTV
-133 LWRSRREPRNRAQR
+133 WQSKKEIKNRNKRVMAQ
-147 VLVQNGRDT
+147 NAYKT
-156 FESYVRTQ
+156 FDAYVRTH
-164 TQEESHLV
+164 TAEAKRSK
-172 AWLGWILAGVMAL
+172 GWIWWLFAGLLLVGTAL
-185 ALVVALVMEWRR
+185 YGGWIFYERR
-197 RLAEKKLSSVEQ
+197 KEKELTPVEQ
-209 EMLRRQRMGNRRHY
+209 EMLRRKRIGLRRHY

-243 AVFSFTESKILGNW
+243 AVFSFTKSKILGNW
-257 TGFSF
+257 TGFSM
-262 DLYVNLFSGRA
+262 DLYVNLFTGKA

-280 ILYTVVIALV
+280 IWYTVVIALI
-290 AAVVSTLLGTLAA
+290 AAVVSTILGTLAA

-310 ARQRRVVTLLNS
+310 ARSRKAVSLLNS

-379 YEAALDLGATPA
+379 YEAVLDLGATPA

-460 LLVMLTVLVVI
+460 LLVMLIALIVI
-471 NIRAA
+471 NIRNT
-476 KQENKH
+476 KQKEK
-482 NF
+482 

>member
-1 MRIKVIGYRLS
+1 MMVKVKGY
-12 VIGERLKVKGLLGWM
+12 RLKVKGLL
-27 VLSIFIFHFSI
+27 VLCLLSIFNFQFSI
-38 CQAQSNLT
+38 CQAQSNVT
-46 YALRVGA
+46 YALRVGTTGE
-53 NEKVALLDTCPEMI
+53 NTLLAEFPDSYA
-67 VGEKVNVKVIGYRL
+67 GEKVNVSVSIEKDNLDFIFTNHQSPITNHQSFDSIYVYTDESAVTWTVWRSKKEVKNRSQRVMMQNAYKTFEDYVHTHTTAAKRSTGWIWFVFAGL
-81 SVIGDGLSV
+81 LLVAGIVSVI
-90 IGDRPLALL
+90 
-99 DSLDFVMSQEGTEA
+99 
-113 LRAWG
+113 
-118 DSVYSYSNEAEGTVT
+118 SYVAK
-133 LWRSRREPRNRAQR
+133 RRREKN
-147 VLVQNGRDT
+147 
-156 FESYVRTQ
+156 
-164 TQEESHLV
+164 
-172 AWLGWILAGVMAL
+172 
-185 ALVVALVMEWRR
+185 
-197 RLAEKKLSSVEQ
+197 LSAVEQ
-209 EMLRRQRMGNRRHY
+209 ETLRRKRMGLRRHY

-230 LLLLVLYAPIALI
+230 LLLIVLYAPIALI
-243 AVFSFTESKILGNW
+243 AVFSFTKSKILGNW
-257 TGFSF
+257 TGFSM
-262 DLYVNLFSGRA
+262 DLYVNLFTGKA

-280 ILYTVVIALV
+280 IWYTVIIALI
-290 AAVVSTLLGTLAA
+290 AAVCSTILGTLAA

-310 ARQRRVVTLLNS
+310 AKARKAVSLLNS

-391 QALRMVMLPELWP
+391 QALRMVMIPELWP

-460 LLVMLTVLVVI
+460 LLVMLAVLIYI
-471 NIRAA
+471 NFR
-476 KQENKH
+476 KDKKDN
-482 NF
+482 

>member
-1 MRIKVIGYRLS
+1 MRELKLIVLGVLGFLGILVSPLS
-12 VIGERLKVKGLLGWM
+12 
-27 VLSIFIFHFSI
+27 
-38 CQAQSNLT
+38 AQSNVT
-46 YALRVGA
+46 YELKVGTTGE
-53 NEKVALLDTCPEMI
+53 NTLLAEFPESYA
-67 VGEKVNVKVIGYRL
+67 GEKINIKLGSL
-81 SVIGDGLSV
+81 EKLDGLGS
-90 IGDRPLALL
+90 L
-99 DSLDFVMSQEGTEA
+99 DQLDFVFASEPQPLA
-113 LRAWG
+113 DRF
-118 DSVYSYSNEAEGTVT
+118 DSIYSYTDEAQVSWTVWQNKKEIKNRNKRVMAQNAYKT
-133 LWRSRREPRNRAQR
+133 FDAYVRQHTAKAQRSR
-147 VLVQNGRDT
+147 
-156 FESYVRTQ
+156 
-164 TQEESHLV
+164 
-172 AWLGWILAGVMAL
+172 GWIWWLFAGLLLVGTAL
-185 ALVVALVMEWRR
+185 YGGWIFYERR
-197 RLAEKKLSSVEQ
+197 KEKSLTAVEQ
-209 EMLRRQRMGNRRHY
+209 EMLRRKRMGLRRHY

-230 LLLLVLYAPIALI
+230 LLLIVLYAPIALI
-243 AVFSFTESKILGNW
+243 AVFSFTKSKILGNW
-257 TGFSF
+257 TGFSM
-262 DLYVNLFSGRA
+262 DLYVNLFTGKA

-280 ILYTVVIALV
+280 IWYTVVIALV
-290 AAVVSTLLGTLAA
+290 AAVVSTMLGTLAA

-310 ARQRRVVTLLNS
+310 ARSRKAVSLLNS

-460 LLVMLTVLVVI
+460 LLVMLIALIVI
-471 NIRAA
+471 NIRNT
-476 KQENKH
+476 KQEEK
-482 NF
+482 

>member
-1 MRIKVIGYRLS
+1 MRRFMAKGYGLRVIGFVLF
-12 VIGERLKVKGLLGWM
+12 
-27 VLSIFIFHFSI
+27 VLSPFAFMM
-38 CQAQSNLT
+38 AQSNLT
-46 YALRVGA
+46 YDLKVGA
-53 NEKVALLDTCPEMI
+53 TGDVQVLTDFPESYA
-67 VGEKVNVKVIGYRL
+67 GEKVNIRVQTASLTDRFA
-81 SVIGDGLSV
+81 
-90 IGDRPLALL
+90 DRPL
-99 DSLDFVMSQEGTEA
+99 SLTDFDFVFVNEGPVEGFDSIYSFTDEA
-113 LRAWG
+113 DVRW
-118 DSVYSYSNEAEGTVT
+118 VV
-133 LWRSRREPRNRAQR
+133 WRNGKAIKNRAQR
-147 VLVQNGRDT
+147 VLVGNAYNA
-156 FESYVRTQ
+156 FEAYLHEQ
-164 TQEESHLV
+164 LDKKKNH
-172 AWLGWILAGVMAL
+172 GWIWWVFAGLLLLGTVL
-185 ALVVALVMEWRR
+185 YGGYIFYSRR
-197 RLAEKKLSSVEQ
+197 KERDLTPVEQ
-209 EMLRRQRMGNRRHY
+209 ETLRRQRMGLRRHY

-230 LLLLVLYAPIALI
+230 LLLMVLYAPIALI
-243 AVFSFTESKILGNW
+243 AVFSFTKSKVLGNW
-257 TGFSF
+257 TGFSM
-262 DLYVNLFSGRA
+262 DLYANLFTGQA

-280 ILYTVVIALV
+280 IWYTVVIALV
-290 AAVVSTLLGTLAA
+290 AATCATILGTLAA

-310 ARQRRVVTLLNS
+310 ARSRKVVSLLNS

-346 QGLATVCI
+346 QGLGTVCI

-379 YEAALDLGATPA
+379 YEAALDLGATPG

-460 LLVMLTVLVVI
+460 LLVMLTVLIYI
-471 NIRAA
+471 NIRNS
-476 KQENKH
+476 KQEEK
-482 NF
+482 

>member
-1 MRIKVIGYRLS
+1 MRIDRFTERPLTLKDRYAVRPLCCKILLAIVFLLSPFALRLS
-12 VIGERLKVKGLLGWM
+12 PLYG
-27 VLSIFIFHFSI
+27 
-38 CQAQSNLT
+38 QSNLT
-46 YALRVGA
+46 YDLKVGTTG
-53 NEKVALLDTCPEMI
+53 KVAVVDTFPASYA
-67 VGEKVNVKVIGYRL
+67 GEKVNIRIQP
-81 SVIGDGLSV
+81 SAISHQ
-90 IGDRPLALL
+90 AS
-99 DSLDFVMSQEGTEA
+99 DSLDFVFANKPMPELERWAQQVYAYTDSEGTD
-113 LRAWG
+113 W
-118 DSVYSYSNEAEGTVT
+118 TV
-133 LWRSRREPRNRAQR
+133 WRKNDLPKNRSKR
-147 VLVQNGRDT
+147 VLVQNAYGA
-156 FESYVRTQ
+156 FEQYLHATIDVQRSR
-164 TQEESHLV
+164 
-172 AWLGWILAGVMAL
+172 GWIWWLFAGL
-185 ALVVALVMEWRR
+185 LLLGTSIYGGYIIWERR
-197 RLAEKKLSSVEQ
+197 KEKDLTPVEQ
-209 EMLRRQRMGNRRHY
+209 ETLRRKRMGMRRHY

-257 TGFSF
+257 TGFSMG
-262 DLYVNLFSGRA
+262 LYTNLFTGQA

-280 ILYTVVIALV
+280 IWYTVVIALV
-290 AAVVSTLLGTLAA
+290 AAICSTILGTLAA

-310 ARQRRVVTLLNS
+310 ARQRKVVSLMNS

-338 LFVALGMS
+338 LFVALGVS

-460 LLVMLTVLVVI
+460 LLVMLTALIII
-471 NIRAA
+471 NIRNN
-476 KQENKH
+476 KQEN
-482 NF
+482 N

>member
-1 MRIKVIGYRLS
+1 MRFEILDLRFKNFVISLYRYI
-12 VIGERLKVKGLLGWM
+12 VISTFLLIA
-27 VLSIFIFHFSI
+27 STSF
-38 CQAQSNLT
+38 AQSNLT
-46 YALRVGA
+46 YTLKVGA
-53 NEKVALLDTCPEMI
+53 TGENTLLAEFPESVA
-67 VGEKVNVKVIGYRL
+67 GEKVNVRVQTVSLTAYRL
-81 SVIGDGLSV
+81 AFGLT
-90 IGDRPLALL
+90 
-99 DSLDFVMSQEGTEA
+99 DSLDFAFTNEGTEA
-113 LRAWG
+113 LRKWG
-118 DSVYSYSNEAEGTVT
+118 DSIYSYTDEADVRWTV
-133 LWRSRREPRNRAQR
+133 WQNKKEIKNRGQR
-147 VLVQNGRDT
+147 VLVGNAYKVFT
-156 FESYVRTQ
+156 AYV
-164 TQEESHLV
+164 QEHTS
-172 AWLGWILAGVMAL
+172 AARRSRGWIWWVLAAL
-185 ALVVALVMEWRR
+185 ALALALTAGCVQIIQRR
-197 RLAEKKLSSVEQ
+197 KEKSLSSVEQ
-209 EMLRRQRMGNRRHY
+209 EMLRRKRMGMRRHY

-230 LLLLVLYAPIALI
+230 LLLIVLYAPIALI
-243 AVFSFTESKILGNW
+243 AVFSFTKSKILGNW
-257 TGFSF
+257 TGFSM

-280 ILYTVVIALV
+280 IWYTVVIALI
-290 AAVVSTLLGTLAA
+290 AAVCSTILGTLAA

-310 ARQRRVVTLLNS
+310 ARQRKVVRLLNS

-404 GMLSGFILALTL
+404 GMLSGFVLALTL

-460 LLVMLTVLVVI
+460 LLVMLGILIYI
-471 NIRAA
+471 NIRNS
-476 KQENKH
+476 KQEEK
-482 NF
+482 

>member
-1 MRIKVIGYRLS
+1 MKRILNIFDISISRYLGISVALLFS
-12 VIGERLKVKGLLGWM
+12 VIA
-27 VLSIFIFHFSI
+27 F
-38 CQAQSNLT
+38 AQSNLT
-46 YALRVGA
+46 YTLRIAATG
-53 NEKVALLDTCPEMI
+53 EVAVLADFPESYT
-67 VGEKVNVKVIGYRL
+67 GEKVNIRIGELVK
-81 SVIGDGLSV
+81 
-90 IGDRPLALL
+90 L
-99 DSLDFVMSQEGTEA
+99 DQLENLYQLDFIFADSEMEVSGFSEIYRFTE
-113 LRAWG
+113 
-118 DSVYSYSNEAEGTVT
+118 DETVWT
-133 LWRSRREPRNRAQR
+133 VWRSKKEPKNRNQR
-147 VLVQNGRDT
+147 VLVVNGRNA
-156 FESYVRTQ
+156 FEQYLHETTETKR
-164 TQEESHLV
+164 SH
-172 AWLGWILAGVMAL
+172 GWIWFLFAGLLLAAGIGYGCYVFI
-185 ALVVALVMEWRR
+185 ERR
-197 RLAEKKLSSVEQ
+197 KEKYLTPVEQ
-209 EMLRRQRMGNRRHY
+209 ETLRRKRMGKRRHY
-223 GSQLYLW
+223 FSQAYLW
-230 LLLLVLYAPIALI
+230 LLLVVLYAPIALI
-243 AVFSFTESKILGNW
+243 AVFSFTKSKVLGNW
-257 TGFSF
+257 TGFSM
-262 DLYVNLFSGRA
+262 DLYANLFTGQA

-280 ILYTVVIALV
+280 IWYTVVIALI
-290 AAVVSTLLGTLAA
+290 AAISSTILGTLAA

-310 ARQRRVVTLLNS
+310 SRQRKVVSFLNS

-338 LFVALGMS
+338 LFVALGVS

-460 LLVMLTVLVVI
+460 LLVMLTVLIYI
-471 NIRAA
+471 NIRKS
-476 KQENKH
+476 KQEKK
-482 NF
+482 